1 MLSNISLDWIFK
13 YTDKNIKG
21 EWTFNVTILNVLYE
35 IDGKSTLFE
44 ISQKLKLNDDAIKKI
59 IYYLYRI
66 RLIELVKNKNTNNGD
81 TLGSNFFDF
90 IEDEFTN
97 VVGPVANLM
106 IDEILDDMGFDRA
119 SFPKKRV
126 SELIQNLILEC
137 NDSPEKK
144 HFIKIMMGKIM
155 EQDLWY
161 SL

>member
-1 MLSNISLDWIFK
+1 MLSDISPDWIFK

-21 EWTFNVTILNVLYE
+21 EWTFNVMILNVLYE

-59 IYYLYRI
+59 IYYLYKI
-66 RLIELVKNKNTNNGD
+66 RLIELVKNKNSSNGD

-97 VVGPVANLM
+97 VVGPVATLM

-137 NDSPEKK
+137 DDSLEKK

-155 EQDLWY
+155 AEDLWH
-161 SL
+161 SV

>member
-1 MLSNISLDWIFK
+1 MLSDISPDWIFK

-21 EWTFNVTILNVLYE
+21 EWTFNVMILNVLYE

-59 IYYLYRI
+59 IYYLYKI
-66 RLIELVKNKNTNNGD
+66 RLIELVKNKNTSNGD

-97 VVGPVANLM
+97 VVGPVATLM

-137 NDSPEKK
+137 DDSLEKK

-155 EQDLWY
+155 AEDLWH
-161 SL
+161 SV